1 MIAAAN
7 KSRKI
12 INSILIQYSKLPS
25 LYYSTQSNVSNKF
38 ILGKPSWSI
47 NKEISLKSTP
57 ITIQKLEYIAYLSKL
72 KITNEENNDENN
84 NNDNDNIN
92 INIKIDNNNNKIDN
106 CNDKF
111 DIFTSKFGN
120 QDKLREDIGYL
131 VNFVDTLTK
140 AQIDNVSPLIQPY
153 ENEIV
158 LTLRDDI
165 IGSEFPIDS
174 QTILSNSKCAYGIY
188 FSAPNKN

>member
-84 NNDNDNIN
+84 NDLLITNESF
-92 INIKIDNNNNKIDN
+92 NNNNNNNHIISFN
-106 CNDKF
+106 SNE
-111 DIFTSKFGN
+111 N
-120 QDKLREDIGYL
+120 L
-131 VNFVDTLTK
+131 VK
-140 AQIDNVSPLIQPY
+140 Y
-153 ENEIV
+153 
-158 LTLRDDI
+158 
-165 IGSEFPIDS
+165 
-174 QTILSNSKCAYGIY
+174 
-188 FSAPNKN
+188 